1 MKIGDKVLVMPGTM
15 DLLRRHG
22 MLADYITEKIDGMVG
37 TVVADHRDSVIT
49 PHWAVDLG
57 FSEPVGIPV
66 ALVVID

>member
-22 MLADYITEKIDGMVG
+22 MLADYITDSVDGMVG

-49 PHWAVDLG
+49 PHWGVDLG
-57 FSEPVGIPV
+57 FLEPVGIPV
-66 ALVVID
+66 ALIVIE